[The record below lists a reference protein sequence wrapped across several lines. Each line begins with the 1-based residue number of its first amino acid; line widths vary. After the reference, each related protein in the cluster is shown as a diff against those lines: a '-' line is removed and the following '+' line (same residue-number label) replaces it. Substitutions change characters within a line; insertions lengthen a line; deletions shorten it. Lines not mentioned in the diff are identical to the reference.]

1 MQYRKMGNPGVSV
14 PALGFG
20 CMRFPLLEDGKTI
33 DQAQAIGMLR
43 NAIDAGMNYVDTAY
57 FYHDQQSEPLVG
69 KALEDG
75 YRDKVNLATKM
86 PVFAMEKPEDFDIFL

>member
-1 MQYRKMGNPGVSV
+1 
-14 PALGFG
+14 
-20 CMRFPLLEDGKTI
+20 
-33 DQAQAIGMLR
+33 
-43 NAIDAGMNYVDTAY
+43 MNYVDTAY

-86 PVFAMEKPEDFDIFL
+86 PVFAVEKPEDSTPTWKTSSSACKPTTSISTCFTL